1 MLLLIQYVTRFP
13 ACVVTGHG
21 PAADGPEAVEAA
33 DGPEDAVDAVDV
45 LQVPPGGRAG
55 RDHEAELPP
64 VPRRHQ
70 CPVNTKLTYSP
81 AQPDH
86 ADYGAH
92 TGGDGPYGPYENPE
106 HPANEHPASAYGPM
120 NPAPPR
126 GEPLTGTKTGTL

>member
-64 VPRRHQ
+64 VSRRHQ
-70 CPVNTKLTYSP
+70 CSVNTIFIHVGIKMKPKHNINNLT
-81 AQPDH
+81 
-86 ADYGAH
+86 
-92 TGGDGPYGPYENPE
+92 
-106 HPANEHPASAYGPM
+106 
-120 NPAPPR
+120 
-126 GEPLTGTKTGTL
+126 